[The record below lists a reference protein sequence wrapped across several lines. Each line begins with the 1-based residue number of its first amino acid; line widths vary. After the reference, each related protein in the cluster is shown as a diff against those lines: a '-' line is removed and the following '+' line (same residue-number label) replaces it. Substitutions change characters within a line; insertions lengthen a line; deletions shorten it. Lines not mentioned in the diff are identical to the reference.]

1 MVWDR
6 NLDED
11 ERSDRIKCRNN
22 NMSEKWKVKS
32 NTKPEFISSERELV
46 EQNREVK
53 VSSGVCFIHSSC
65 AHLLFASLHSLT
77 PWNYLNVE
85 NCKERSE
92 RPGKSRTIHEG

>member
-53 VSSGVCFIHSSC
+53 VSSGVCFIHSSST
-65 AHLLFASLHSLT
+65 APYVRVGYSFHTLL
-77 PWNYLNVE
+77 NY
-85 NCKERSE
+85 
-92 RPGKSRTIHEG
+92 